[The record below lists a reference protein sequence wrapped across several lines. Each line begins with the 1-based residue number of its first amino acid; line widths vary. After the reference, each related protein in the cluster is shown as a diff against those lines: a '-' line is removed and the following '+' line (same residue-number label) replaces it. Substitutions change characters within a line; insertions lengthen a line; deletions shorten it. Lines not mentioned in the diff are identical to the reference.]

1 MMQSHFKMASYNV
14 HATPR
19 ALSFRLGSANQ
30 PSNLLAGSS
39 NAGLDEPR
47 QNLAFSLVQV
57 NSLLI
62 GPKFSLDDVVSMKM
76 LIKLRDEAVKALRSE
91 ERRVGNECVSKWSS
105 RCAAYH

>member
-1 MMQSHFKMASYNV
+1 MMQSHFKMASYTV

-47 QNLAFSLVQV
+47 QNFAFSLVQV

-62 GPKFSLDDVVSMKM
+62 GPTFSLADVVSLKM
-76 LIKLRDEAVKALRSE
+76 LIKLRDEAVKAFENGR
-91 ERRVGNECVSKWSS
+91 
-105 RCAAYH
+105 AACRESVCEY